1 VFRARL
7 ERLASQVRQERR
19 ASQARPGR
27 LVYLA
32 LLARQESQGLR
43 ERPGSLAQLEPPV
56 CLAQLEPP
64 AYLGLL
70 ERRVFREQPDPRP
83 SLDSMARRV
92 RLVPA
97 EQRVLRASAE
107 QPEPLVFR
115 ALLAQPAFRAQRA
128 QQV

>member
-1 VFRARL
+1 MC
-7 ERLASQVRQERR
+7 
-19 ASQARPGR
+19 
-27 LVYLA
+27 LA

-43 ERPGSLAQLEPPV
+43 ERPGSLAQLEPP
-56 CLAQLEPP
+56 
-64 AYLGLL
+64 AYPGLL
-70 ERRVFREQPDPRP
+70 ERRVSRERPDPRP

-97 EQRVLRASAE
+97 EQRVPRESAE

-115 ALLAQPAFRAQRA
+115 GPLAQPAFRAQRA

>member
-1 VFRARL
+1 MSLAQLARP
-7 ERLASQVRQERR
+7 ASQVRQERR
-19 ASQARPGR
+19 ASQARPAR

-32 LLARQESQGLR
+32 LLARQGSQGLR
-43 ERPGSLAQLEPPV
+43 EPPVCLELREPPV
-56 CLAQLEPP
+56 CLAQREPP

-97 EQRVLRASAE
+97 ERRGPRESAE
-107 QPEPLVFR
+107 QPEPLEFR
-115 ALLAQPAFRAQRA
+115 GPLAQPGSLAQRA